1 MYCQDGY
8 LNPFETES
16 PIGLRGKG
24 SPRRLMTFEGSKV
37 GDLRR
42 LKVEGSKVDYLRGL
56 EGSKVDYL
64 QRFEGSRVVEG

>member
-8 LNPFETES
+8 LNPS
-16 PIGLRGKG
+16 GLDP
-24 SPRRLMTFEGSKV
+24 SLVEGQGFPSKV
-37 GDLRR
+37 DDLRR

-64 QRFEGSRVVEG
+64 RRFEGSRVVEG